1 MQDFGL
7 QSLVF
12 FACAVVFAFWKMER
26 KLNGLS
32 TRDAD
37 YRVLRDEVKEIL
49 HRFQHE
55 TFCPECD
62 HPAVGASFCEETP
75 YTCPQCGEEFIWK
88 LKNGRYFL
96 ATNIEG
102 DPRE

>member
-26 KLNGLS
+26 KLNDLATLFTHYLKDT
-32 TRDAD
+32 TR
-37 YRVLRDEVKEIL
+37 
-49 HRFQHE
+49 
-55 TFCPECD
+55 CPDCD

-75 YTCPQCGEEFIWK
+75 YTCPQCGEKFIWK
-88 LKNGRYFL
+88 LKNGRYIL

-102 DPRE
+102 DTHE